1 MAIIL
6 FPNVSFTLEGMC
18 ALRCSFYC
26 DINGVSYSIIKH
38 TSEFHATLEEFRVK
52 IDILSQQ
59 FDYIKLITYHLEL
72 TVSIFFAS
80 KINGK

>member
-1 MAIIL
+1 MCITLFIL
-6 FPNVSFTLEGMC
+6 
-18 ALRCSFYC
+18 LRYKWC
-26 DINGVSYSIIKH
+26 SYSIIKH
-38 TSEFHATLEEFRVK
+38 MSEFHATLEEFRVK

>member
-1 MAIIL
+1 
-6 FPNVSFTLEGMC
+6 MC

-26 DINGVSYSIIKH
+26 DINGVSYSINKH
-38 TSEFHATLEEFRVK
+38 ASEFHATLEEFRVK

-72 TVSIFFAS
+72 YQSFLLPKLMESSLLTRTKVLNL
-80 KINGK
+80 K